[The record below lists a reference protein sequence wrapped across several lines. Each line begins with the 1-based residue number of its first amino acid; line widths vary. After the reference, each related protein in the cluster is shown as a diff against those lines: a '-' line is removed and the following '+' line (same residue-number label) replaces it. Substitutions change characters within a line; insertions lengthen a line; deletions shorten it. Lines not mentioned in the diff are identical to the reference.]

1 MSLDLDLT
9 THLVW
14 EKLSYIEAMVV
25 VIEYNGFFPDGSIW
39 QANVGEDE
47 LWDGSLN
54 MGASLQTIIGI
65 SKKKGY
71 EFIGC
76 DITGTNAFFIH
87 ERFAQKMEGFDLMQN
102 FEPARPFLINL
113 ASHKRI

>member
-1 MSLDLDLT
+1 
-9 THLVW
+9 
-14 EKLSYIEAMVV
+14 MVV

-65 SKKKGY
+65 SKKKAM
-71 EFIGC
+71 I
-76 DITGTNAFFIH
+76 
-87 ERFAQKMEGFDLMQN
+87 
-102 FEPARPFLINL
+102 
-113 ASHKRI
+113 S